1 MKVKEKAAY
10 FFKLGLHVNA
20 GGWGNA
26 SRMFPEARS
35 DFFVRGLMQI
45 NVDLR

>member
-20 GGWGNA
+20 GVGGMQA
-26 SRMFPEARS
+26 GCFPRHGRTLLNG
-35 DFFVRGLMQI
+35 D
-45 NVDLR
+45 